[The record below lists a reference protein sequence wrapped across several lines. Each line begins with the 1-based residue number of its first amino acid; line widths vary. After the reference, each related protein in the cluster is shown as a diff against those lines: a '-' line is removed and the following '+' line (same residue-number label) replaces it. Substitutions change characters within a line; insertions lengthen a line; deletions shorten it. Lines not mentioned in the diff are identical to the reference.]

1 MQWFSSMGSWSSM
14 GSKPAES
21 AAPGAAE
28 VVASSTQS
36 KFAVGEMVEYYSSSS
51 GTWIMAKV
59 LALNPHGTYNLD
71 CKPDVPLEKIRRPG
85 SEGANAPTSEFA
97 VGEMIEY
104 FSATH
109 GWIPAKVL
117 AKNPR
122 GTYNL
127 DCKPD
132 VVREKI
138 RRPASGFQPPGR
150 GNEAPPSAPMTEL
163 PKSSLITSKAT
174 GQQASSLAAPIQ
186 LIRVSRSGQQRG
198 WQYEVCAEGAAVL
211 ERQGARRISVV
222 STCGPRH
229 IGKSYLLSLLLESG
243 QKQSGSTGASP
254 TEGIWLSGAV
264 DHEDD
269 NSPLVVFLDCEG
281 FGNSNGDRTRDAQLL
296 TLCILLSSVLMLNT
310 SGALNDGTFNALAFT
325 KQFAEHME
333 ERGNES
339 SHPVLL
345 WILRDVLFELRDAGG
360 RSLLPDEYLEQAL
373 FGMIP
378 SAGQDQDRG
387 QAARSVRQ
395 SLLRFCSRRTC
406 VTLAAPASQESQ
418 LQQLH
423 SLPYSSLKSEFRAGV
438 EALRAQLM
446 ATAHT
451 HPKTVGGHPLSGLA
465 FVALTRHLVEL
476 MNIQKQLNLKTAWE
490 SVQHTT
496 CKSLSEKLRGVAL
509 VTLHTLTAGEKL
521 AGGAQLPLTDEALR
535 MVLRQQ
541 RHELKERWDEESIGE
556 EAVRREYWQELKES
570 FAREERLVTQQNAR
584 LADQRLKDA
593 LTKWQDWL
601 DDDNA
606 GESPIAV
613 GDLGYIMER
622 MPFSPLSRASRAAI
636 EAATRRLV
644 AARDARRGAAGAA
657 AGASAAVAAGSLGLE
672 AEAKLKQALHAE
684 ETSRL
689 ELKDKSAEL
698 EDARAELQRVL
709 GDVEAA
715 RVREQDLRWHQRELA
730 EKEASLRAELEQ
742 VRADAAQAQA
752 DHLVSERLL
761 KSELE
766 QARSQVPVGLP
777 PERRPNSLEEELELV
792 HDHTAKGGE
801 IEAELEA
808 VRATQAAERRRL
820 EEELE
825 RLRAHASSRG
835 DVEGELER
843 NRAAEATER
852 KRLEAELE
860 QVRGQA
866 AERHRIESDLETTR
880 TRHSSERQR
889 LEAELE
895 TARAEAAERHRL
907 EAELEQAKQ
916 KAEEQRKL
924 QQELEQ
930 VRKQAEE
937 YREKLAAQHDS
948 LKSENA
954 RTRAEHQRI
963 VEDTKKQLEEERK
976 VHADRLGGER
986 DRLLERERNA
996 GILEGQVHAIT
1007 SEATSLRDRVAHLQQ
1022 KVCEVEGQ
1030 KGQHLQEKDRLQQD
1044 LQAAQAKLIETQDE
1058 MRCREEE
1065 YEKRLEEVGH
1075 KGQPKCGCSVQ

>member
-373 FGMIP
+373 FDMIP

-570 FAREERLVTQQNAR
+570 IAREEALVRQQNGR
-584 LADQRLKDA
+584 LADQQLQGHIKD
-593 LTKWQDWL
+593 WQSWL
-601 DDDNA
+601 DDDGA
-606 GESPIAV
+606 ASSV
-613 GDLGYIMER
+613 GNRVVSEFGTLMER
-622 MPFSPLSRASRAAI
+622 MPGQPLSRAARAALEAAVLRIVTARQAVDSHASHARTLGETVKQQEGAAKSEAGALRSDLEARNAELKGSQETLRSVRMELESRNAELGDAKKQLQDLLTDI
-636 EAATRRLV
+636 EAARNR
-644 AARDARRGAAGAA
+644 
-657 AGASAAVAAGSLGLE
+657 E
-672 AEAKLKQALHAE
+672 H
-684 ETSRL
+684 
-689 ELKDKSAEL
+689 ELKGLQRTHVESTASMQAEL
-698 EDARAELQRVL
+698 EEARAT
-709 GDVEAA
+709 
-715 RVREQDLRWHQRELA
+715 
-730 EKEASLRAELEQ
+730 STRAEAERMRLEEQ
-742 VRADAAQAQA
+742 VRTHGA
-752 DHLVSERLL
+752 
-761 KSELE
+761 
-766 QARSQVPVGLP
+766 
-777 PERRPNSLEEELELV
+777 
-792 HDHTAKGGE
+792 
-801 IEAELEA
+801 
-808 VRATQAAERRRL
+808 
-820 EEELE
+820 
-825 RLRAHASSRG
+825 
-835 DVEGELER
+835 
-843 NRAAEATER
+843 
-852 KRLEAELE
+852 
-860 QVRGQA
+860 
-866 AERHRIESDLETTR
+866 
-880 TRHSSERQR
+880 ERQR
-889 LEAELE
+889 LLTE
-895 TARAEAAERHRL
+895 
-907 EAELEQAKQ
+907 
-916 KAEEQRKL
+916 
-924 QQELEQ
+924 
-930 VRKQAEE
+930 
-937 YREKLAAQHDS
+937 
-948 LKSENA
+948 
-954 RTRAEHQRI
+954 
-963 VEDTKKQLEEERK
+963 LEEERSK
-976 VHADRLGGER
+976 ATGATKQLSVEREALRSENERTRTDHLKLLEDTRKRADEERTHHLSALQGEQG
-986 DRLLERERNA
+986 RLLDRERKQ
-996 GILEGQVHAIT
+996 GILEGQVSALT
-1007 SEATSLRDRVAHLQQ
+1007 TENTSLRERVSEL
-1022 KVCEVEGQ
+1022 EGKLRDAEGV
-1030 KGQHLQEKDRLQQD
+1030 KGQQLHEQERLKSD
-1044 LQAAQAKLIETQDE
+1044 LDLAKTQAAEHKRQLDE
-1058 MRCREEE
+1058 
-1065 YEKRLEEVGH
+1065 KQHQLEERELD
-1075 KGQPKCGCSVQ
+1075 KGRQPKCGCIVQ